1 MWLRVQTYR
10 VSKQSMWALITEIP
24 LATAWPKINGAH
36 KRKMPKRNFVL
47 EMVYAAWARARR
59 NPYIENP
66 SICSILRNYSC
77 ETSANVQW
85 EQRAFQVRVAVA
97 MREDSSVHNGWHA
110 TSQTKLVDCHLSS
123 SILCSQLPSSQ
134 TAQTWDSLLF
144 YTQNACQLPGAASQ
158 RTAHNSHCLLNLSLF
173 QISYEHY
180 HVIKFLGHLKTLS
193 FRVLLYIYSSPYL
206 SKDKEV
212 EWRKSVFYY
221 LFNLVKSKRKAYQEK
236 KRLWLLYGA
245 L

>member
-1 MWLRVQTYR
+1 
-10 VSKQSMWALITEIP
+10 MWALITEIP

-123 SILCSQLPSSQ
+123 SILCSQLPSLQ

-173 QISYEHY
+173 QKNPMNTIMLSNFLDISKLSHSEYFY
-180 HVIKFLGHLKTLS
+180 IFIRLICQKIKKLSEENLYFIIFLTWLRAREKPT
-193 FRVLLYIYSSPYL
+193 
-206 SKDKEV
+206 KK
-212 EWRKSVFYY
+212 
-221 LFNLVKSKRKAYQEK
+221 K
-236 KRLWLLYGA
+236 KRL
-245 L
+245 